1 MQPMARA
8 KRTFIVRLTDAVR
21 GGGLALRRA
30 ARFSDV
36 GRRFGRVGPRAAP
49 GAAALLAACCTFV
62 CAATGQAQTPPPR
75 DFVPKVKHVILMDG
89 DTGGILFRHNADE
102 LLSPASMSKIMTV
115 EIAFKLMKAGKLR
128 PSDEFV
134 MSVNAWRKGGAPS
147 GTSAMM
153 VPVHNKVRL
162 DELLQGIIV
171 QSGNDAAIAVAEG
184 IAGNEDAFAR
194 LMNEEARRIGLA
206 QSQFRNA
213 TGLFHPEHVMTVR
226 EIGILARYI
235 IREYPDYFPMF
246 AQKEFLYR
254 RHKFINRNSLLFA
267 DPNVDGMKTGNLK
280 VSGYGMVVTSKVN
293 GRRLIAVVAGAKS
306 EAERRDEVRRLLDWG
321 STSVSEFKLFEA
333 NEVVG
338 RARVWGGSA
347 FYVRLVGNGDVNVWL
362 PKFPAAQRLK
372 GEIIYA
378 SPLKAPVKRGDE
390 VARLRVTSTSNA
402 MQEVALYAAEDVDEG
417 GIVRRGLDSLAHL
430 ALRLIP
436 R

>member
-1 MQPMARA
+1 MQRLA
-8 KRTFIVRLTDAVR
+8 KAKLPNGIVRSMSVPSTGVPGMSAR
-21 GGGLALRRA
+21 TKA
-30 ARFSDV
+30 AHVVWPFIKAIV
-36 GRRFGRVGPRAAP
+36 
-49 GAAALLAACCTFV
+49 AALAVVPCVLAGI
-62 CAATGQAQTPPPR
+62 AAGHAQTPPAR
-75 DFVPKVKHVILMDG
+75 DFVPKVKHVMLMDG
-89 DTGGILFRHNADE
+89 DTGGILYRFNADQ
-102 LLSPASMSKIMTV
+102 LISPASMSKIMTV
-115 EIAFKLMKAGKLR
+115 AIAFKLMKAQKLK

-153 VPVHNKVRL
+153 VPVHTKVRL

-194 LMNEEARRIGLA
+194 LMTEEGKQIGLK
-206 QSQFRNA
+206 QSKFRNA
-213 TGLFHPEHVMTVR
+213 TGLFHPEHLMTVQELGVLTR
-226 EIGILARYI
+226 HI
-235 IREYPDYFPMF
+235 IREYPEYFPMF
-246 AQKEFLYR
+246 GQKEFHYR
-254 RHKFINRNSLLFA
+254 RHKFVNRNSLLFA

-280 VSGYGMVVTSKVN
+280 ESGYGMVATAKMN

-321 STSVSEFKLFEA
+321 SSSVSEFKLFEA

-338 RARVWGGSA
+338 RARVWGGSS
-347 FYVRLVGNGDVNVWL
+347 FYVPLVGNGDVNVWL

-372 GEIIYA
+372 GEIVYA
-378 SPLKAPVKRGDE
+378 SPLKAPVKKGDE

-402 MQEVALYAAEDVDEG
+402 MQEVPLYAAEDVDQG
-417 GIVRRGLDSLAHL
+417 GMVRRGLDSLAHL